1 METNTDNELEEVA
14 YLDVTIYE
22 DSTAKIEMMDNG
34 KLSDYISDGMIKDDS
49 ILSLMMEVFIK
60 YQYKTSEQF
69 LNSRK
74 TN

>member
-22 DSTAKIEMMDNG
+22 DNTAKIEMMDNG